1 MEAVAI
7 TSLSNILRTESYVSK
22 YHPKRGRVHPWLMY
36 SIPLH
41 SMPIIC

>member
-22 YHPKRGRVHPWLMY
+22 YLPKRVQVKPWLIH

-41 SMPIIC
+41 IIPWIR